1 MGLGEARFH
10 KEWLLPGA
18 VAVGAAAAMTGDLVF
33 GILPDEWAVVGW
45 TSAAVLVGGLTF
57 TVQRYYN
64 KTRTVAAINTPSIDH
79 FRPHTIS

>member
-33 GILPDEWAVVGW
+33 GILPDE
-45 TSAAVLVGGLTF
+45 
-57 TVQRYYN
+57 
-64 KTRTVAAINTPSIDH
+64 
-79 FRPHTIS
+79 